1 MWLEIEVLTP
11 VHVGTGEL
19 LSPLEY
25 TVNGQQLRVADLGRL
40 FRKDPARA
48 EAIGQRLAAAS
59 PAALRTMTLDT
70 LLTRQE
76 LANEGLW
83 RYRLPGSGGTLA
95 ALAGARGREH
105 ELRLASKTP
114 DGRVYL
120 PGTAI
125 KGAFRTALIFA
136 WSAASPEWARQFI
149 ERELK
154 AGAAN
159 GTVQRVLY
167 GARQDPNHDLLRVL
181 AVGDTGGV
189 PPSEILQLAQER
201 VLSAKIKADQSRGG
215 GDDEYKSFLVF
226 LECLKPR
233 EKLAASVRILGNLLD
248 ARNTQVLGW
257 NARQRALTPQ
267 VLCDAANRMSAEIC
281 NWELEYFGRVQGK
294 DCSGVIQFYRDLQ
307 ARLEAAPANVAYLCL
322 GRGAGWHKLTP
333 GILIARHLSLP
344 EYTDFRKK
352 YGLAAIED
360 ERLRRNEN
368 LRRFDRRDFLF
379 PKSRKVIA
387 EGDRAEL
394 PLGWVRVG
402 FSDTEPVRR
411 KVVAP
416 LGPQEVVPQSLPGA
430 SQVPQVP
437 QGPAVP
443 KQAPE
448 RREAETAIRTLRHQ
462 DVKPQLW
469 NVAAQ
474 IGRCAPTDQG
484 ELRRILREHLR
495 GLGFKT
501 KEVETLF
508 GKHPELQPEANHEGG
523 ASGAG

>member
-25 TVNGQQLRVADLGRL
+25 TVNGQQVRIADLGRL
-40 FRKDPARA
+40 FRRNPVRA
-48 EAIGQRLAAAS
+48 EVIGQRLAATG
-59 PAALRTMTLDT
+59 PAALRAMTLET
-70 LLTRQE
+70 LLTGRE
-76 LANEGLW
+76 LADEGLW
-83 RYRLPGSGGTLA
+83 RYRVTGSDATLA
-95 ALAGARGREH
+95 ALAGARGKEH
-105 ELRLASKTP
+105 ELRQACKTP
-114 DGRVYL
+114 DGRAYL

-125 KGAFRTALIFA
+125 KGALRTALIFA
-136 WSAASPEWARQFI
+136 WSAATPEWARQFL

-201 VLSAKIKADQSRGG
+201 VLSAKIRADRTRGG
-215 GDDEYKSFLVF
+215 DGDEYKSFLVF
-226 LECLKPR
+226 LECLKPG
-233 EKLAASVRILGNLLD
+233 ETLTASVRILGNLLD

-281 NWELEYFGRVQGK
+281 NWELEYFNRVQGK
-294 DCSGVIQFYRDLQ
+294 DCSGVIHFYRDLQ

-387 EGDRAEL
+387 EGDQAVL
-394 PLGWVRVG
+394 PLGWVRLV

-411 KVVAP
+411 KEVAP
-416 LGPQEVVPQSLPGA
+416 LGPQEVVPQSLSGA
-430 SQVPQVP
+430 SQVP

-448 RREAETAIRTLRHQ
+448 RQEAETVIGTLRHQ
-462 DVKPQLW
+462 DVKPLLR